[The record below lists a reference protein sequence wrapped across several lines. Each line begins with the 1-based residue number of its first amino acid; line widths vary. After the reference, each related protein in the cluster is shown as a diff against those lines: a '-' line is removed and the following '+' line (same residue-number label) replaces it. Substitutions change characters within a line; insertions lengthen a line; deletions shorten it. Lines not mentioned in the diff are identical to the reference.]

1 MILQA
6 LTQYYED
13 LLRLGKINRPGWSK
27 QKLNYSLLL
36 SEEGELLQLLHLQ
49 QEVQRGN
56 KTVLGPQEMWV
67 PSPVKRS
74 SGIRPNFLCDTS
86 SYLLG
91 VDGKG
96 KADRSIDCFAASK
109 ALHLQLLKE
118 VDSPIARAIVRFFE
132 HWDPSQAASHPAL
145 QEDWEELL
153 QGGNLTFSLDK
164 QFAALDPAIAD
175 AWTRHYED
183 SSAEAEPIR
192 CLVTGQTG
200 TLARL
205 HPSIKGVAGAQSS
218 GASLVSFND
227 SAFCSFEHKQ
237 GANAPVSDSA
247 AFAYTT
253 ALNTLLADRNR
264 VSRVGDTTI
273 LCWAA
278 GGESAYQ
285 DCFLMSIFN
294 DSYTENDILNTL
306 HHLSK
311 GESIQWDDTRLSPDT
326 RFYVLGL
333 APNAARLSVRFF
345 WQNSFGAL
353 ARNLERHYQRLEIIR
368 PSFDKFP
375 TLPIWRL
382 VLETVR
388 KASPGGRAPE
398 PHPRLAGDLLLAVLN
413 DTLYP
418 ATLLN
423 GVELRIRA
431 ERNVSRGQAA
441 ILKAYY
447 TKYLEQFQPDSPIKE
462 ALTVELNEQ
471 TNYLPYLLGR
481 LFAVLE
487 GLQQSA
493 NPGINTTIKD
503 RYFNSAS
510 ATPLL
515 VFPILRN
522 LAIKHLEK
530 LKKMGENEKRL
541 AFFYEKKI
549 IELNGRTK
557 VTFPARMSLAEQN
570 YFQLGYYHET
580 QRRYTAKTNK
590 EEQ

>member
-109 ALHLQLLKE
+109 ALHLHLLRE

-153 QGGNLTFSLDK
+153 KGGNLTFSLDK
-164 QFAALDPAIAD
+164 LFAAQDPAIAD

-183 SSAEAEPIR
+183 SSADAEPIR

-218 GASLVSFND
+218 GASLVSFNAP
-227 SAFCSFEHKQ
+227 AFCSFEHEQ
-237 GANAPVSDSA
+237 GANAPVSDYA

-388 KASPGGRAPE
+388 KVPGRAPE

-431 ERNVSRGQAA
+431 ERSVSRGQAA

-447 TKYLEQFQPDSPIKE
+447 TKYLEQFQPDSPMKE

-510 ATPLL
+510 ATPAI
-515 VFPILRN
+515 VFPQLIN
-522 LAIKHLEK
+522 LAQKHLNK
-530 LKKMGENEKRL
+530 LDGGL
-541 AFFYEKKI
+541 AVYYDKQI
-549 IELNGRTK
+549 TELSSRITQ
-557 VTFPARMSLAEQN
+557 TLPTRMSLAEQSA
-570 YFQLGYYHET
+570 FQLGYYHET

>member
-49 QEVQRGN
+49 QEIQRGN

-109 ALHLQLLKE
+109 ALHLHLLRE

-153 QGGNLTFSLDK
+153 KGGNLTFSLDK

-175 AWTRHYED
+175 AWTQHYED
-183 SSAEAEPIR
+183 SSADAEPIR

-218 GASLVSFND
+218 GASLVSFNAP
-227 SAFCSFEHKQ
+227 AFCSFEHEQ
-237 GANAPVSDSA
+237 GANAPVSDYA

-285 DCFLMSIFN
+285 DCFLMSIFD

-375 TLPIWRL
+375 TLSIWRL

-388 KASPGGRAPE
+388 KAPPGGRAPE

-431 ERNVSRGQAA
+431 ERSVSRGQAA

-447 TKYLEQFQPDSPIKE
+447 TKYLEQFQPDSPMKE
-462 ALTVELNEQ
+462 ALTVQLNEQ

-487 GLQQSA
+487 GLQQRA
-493 NPGINTTIKD
+493 TPGINTTIKD

-510 ATPLL
+510 ATPAI
-515 VFPILRN
+515 VFPQLIN
-522 LAIKHLEK
+522 LAQKHLNK
-530 LKKMGENEKRL
+530 LDGGL
-541 AFFYEKKI
+541 AVYYDKQI
-549 IELNGRTK
+549 TELSSRITQ
-557 VTFPARMSLAEQN
+557 TLPTRMSLAEQSA
-570 YFQLGYYHET
+570 FQLGYYHEA
-580 QRRYTAKTNK
+580 QRRYTAKAKK

>member
-49 QEVQRGN
+49 QEIQHGN
-56 KTVLGPQEMWV
+56 KTVLAPREMWV

-96 KADRSIDCFAASK
+96 RADRSIDCFAASK

-118 VDSPIARAIVRFFE
+118 VDSPVARAIIRFFE
-132 HWDPSQAASHPAL
+132 HWDPSQVASHPAL

-153 QGGNLTFSLDK
+153 KGGNLTFSLDK
-164 QFAALDPAIAD
+164 LFAAQDPAIAD

-183 SSAEAEPIR
+183 SSADAEPIR

-218 GASLVSFND
+218 GASLVSFNAP
-227 SAFCSFEHKQ
+227 AFCSFEHEQ
-237 GANAPVSDSA
+237 GANAPVSDYA

-326 RFYVLGL
+326 LFYVLGL

-375 TLPIWRL
+375 TFPIWRL

-388 KASPGGRAPE
+388 KASPGSRAPE

-423 GVELRIRA
+423 GVEQRIHA

-447 TKYLEQFQPDSPIKE
+447 TKYLEQFQPDSPMKE

-510 ATPLL
+510 ATPAI
-515 VFPILRN
+515 VFPQLIN
-522 LAIKHLEK
+522 LAQKHLNK
-530 LKKMGENEKRL
+530 LDGGL
-541 AFFYEKKI
+541 AVYYDKQI
-549 IELNGRTK
+549 TELSSRITQ
-557 VTFPARMSLAEQN
+557 TLPTRMSLAEQSA
-570 YFQLGYYHET
+570 FQLGYYHET

>member
-118 VDSPIARAIVRFFE
+118 VDSPVARAIVRFFE

-153 QGGNLTFSLDK
+153 KGGNLTFSLDK
-164 QFAALDPAIAD
+164 LFAALDPAIAD

-183 SSAEAEPIR
+183 SSADAEPIR

-218 GASLVSFND
+218 GASLVSFNAP
-227 SAFCSFEHKQ
+227 AFCSFEHEQ
-237 GANAPVSDSA
+237 GANAPVSDYA

-285 DCFLMSIFN
+285 DCFLMSIFD

-388 KASPGGRAPE
+388 KAPPGGRTPE
-398 PHPRLAGDLLLAVLN
+398 PHSRLAGDLLLAVLN
-413 DTLYP
+413 DILYP

-431 ERNVSRGQAA
+431 ERSVSRGQAA

-447 TKYLEQFQPDSPIKE
+447 TKYLEQFQPDSPMKE

-481 LFAVLE
+481 LFAVME

-510 ATPLL
+510 ATPAI
-515 VFPILRN
+515 VFPQLIN
-522 LAIKHLEK
+522 LAQKHLNK
-530 LKKMGENEKRL
+530 LDGGL
-541 AFFYEKKI
+541 AVYYDKQI
-549 IELNGRTK
+549 TELSSRITQ
-557 VTFPARMSLAEQN
+557 TLPTRMSLAEQSA
-570 YFQLGYYHET
+570 FQLGYYHET
-580 QRRYTAKTNK
+580 QRRYTAKNNK

>member
-27 QKLNYSLLL
+27 QKVSYSLLL
-36 SEEGELLQLLHLQ
+36 REEGELLQLLHLQ

-118 VDSPIARAIVRFFE
+118 VDSPVARAIVRFFE

-153 QGGNLTFSLDK
+153 KGGNLTFSLDK
-164 QFAALDPAIAD
+164 LFAAQDPAIAD

-183 SSAEAEPIR
+183 SSDDAEPIR

-218 GASLVSFND
+218 GASLVSFNAP
-227 SAFCSFEHKQ
+227 AFCSFEHEQ
-237 GANAPVSDSA
+237 GANAPVSDYA

-388 KASPGGRAPE
+388 KAPPGGRAPE

-431 ERNVSRGQAA
+431 ERSVSRGQAA

-447 TKYLEQFQPDSPIKE
+447 TKYLEQFQPDSPMKE

-481 LFAVLE
+481 LFAVME

-510 ATPLL
+510 ATPAI
-515 VFPILRN
+515 VFPQLIN
-522 LAIKHLEK
+522 LAQKHLNK
-530 LKKMGENEKRL
+530 LDGGL
-541 AFFYEKKI
+541 AVYYDKQI
-549 IELNGRTK
+549 TELSSRITQ
-557 VTFPARMSLAEQN
+557 TLPTRMSLAEQSA
-570 YFQLGYYHET
+570 FQLGYYHET

>member
-27 QKLNYSLLL
+27 QKVSYSLLL

-153 QGGNLTFSLDK
+153 KGGNLTFSLSE
-164 QFAALDPAIAD
+164 QFAAQDPAIAD

-183 SSAEAEPIR
+183 SSDDAEPIR
-192 CLVTGQTG
+192 CLVTGQPG

-237 GANAPVSDSA
+237 GANAPVSDYA

-285 DCFLMSIFN
+285 DCFLMSIFD

-388 KASPGGRAPE
+388 KASPGSRAPE

-431 ERNVSRGQAA
+431 ERSVSRGQAA

-447 TKYLEQFQPDSPIKE
+447 TKYLEQFQPDSPMKE

-493 NPGINTTIKD
+493 SPGINTTIKD

-510 ATPLL
+510 ATPAI
-515 VFPILRN
+515 VFPQLIN
-522 LAIKHLEK
+522 LAQKHLNK
-530 LKKMGENEKRL
+530 LDGGL
-541 AFFYEKKI
+541 AVYYDKQI
-549 IELNGRTK
+549 TELSSRITQ
-557 VTFPARMSLAEQN
+557 TLPTRMSLAEQSA
-570 YFQLGYYHET
+570 FQLGYYHET
-580 QRRYTAKTNK
+580 QRRYTAKNNK

>member
-49 QEVQRGN
+49 QEIQRGN

-109 ALHLQLLKE
+109 ALHLHLLRE

-132 HWDPSQAASHPAL
+132 HWDPSQAASHPVL

-153 QGGNLTFSLDK
+153 KGGNLTFSLDK

-175 AWTRHYED
+175 AWTQHYED
-183 SSAEAEPIR
+183 SSADAEPIR

-218 GASLVSFND
+218 GASLVSFNAP
-227 SAFCSFEHKQ
+227 AFCSFEHEQ
-237 GANAPVSDSA
+237 GANAPVSDYA

-273 LCWAA
+273 LCWAD

-311 GESIQWDDTRLSPDT
+311 GESIQWDDTKLSPDT

-388 KASPGGRAPE
+388 KAPPGGRTPE

-431 ERNVSRGQAA
+431 ERSVSRGQAA

-447 TKYLEQFQPDSPIKE
+447 TKYLEQFQPDSPMKE
-462 ALTVELNEQ
+462 ALTVQLNEQ

-493 NPGINTTIKD
+493 NPGINNTIKD

-510 ATPLL
+510 ATPAI
-515 VFPILRN
+515 VFPQLIN
-522 LAIKHLEK
+522 LAQKHLNK
-530 LKKMGENEKRL
+530 LDGGL
-541 AFFYEKKI
+541 AVYYDKQI
-549 IELNGRTK
+549 TELSSRITQ
-557 VTFPARMSLAEQN
+557 TLPTRMSLAEQSA
-570 YFQLGYYHET
+570 FQLGYYHET
-580 QRRYTAKTNK
+580 QRRYTAKAKK

>member
-27 QKLNYSLLL
+27 QKVSYSLLL

-118 VDSPIARAIVRFFE
+118 VDSPVARAIIRFFE

-153 QGGNLTFSLDK
+153 KGGNLTFSLDK
-164 QFAALDPAIAD
+164 LFAALDPAIAD

-183 SSAEAEPIR
+183 SSADAEPIR

-218 GASLVSFND
+218 GASLVSFNAP
-227 SAFCSFEHKQ
+227 AFCSFEHEQ
-237 GANAPVSDSA
+237 GVNAPVSDYA

-375 TLPIWRL
+375 TLSIWRL

-388 KASPGGRAPE
+388 KAPPGGRAPE

-431 ERNVSRGQAA
+431 ERSVSRGQAA

-447 TKYLEQFQPDSPIKE
+447 TKYLEQFQPDSPMKE

-487 GLQQSA
+487 GLQQRA

-510 ATPLL
+510 ATPAI
-515 VFPILRN
+515 VFPQLIN
-522 LAIKHLEK
+522 LAQKHLNK
-530 LKKMGENEKRL
+530 LDGGL
-541 AFFYEKKI
+541 AVYYDKQI
-549 IELNGRTK
+549 TELSSRITQ
-557 VTFPARMSLAEQN
+557 TLPTRMSLAEQSA
-570 YFQLGYYHET
+570 FQLGYYHET
-580 QRRYTAKTNK
+580 QRRYTAKNNK

>member
-27 QKLNYSLLL
+27 QKVSYSLLL
-36 SEEGELLQLLHLQ
+36 SEEGQLLQLLHLQ

-118 VDSPIARAIVRFFE
+118 VDSPVARAIVRFFE
-132 HWDPSQAASHPAL
+132 HWDPTQAASHPAL
-145 QEDWEELL
+145 REDWEELL
-153 QGGNLTFSLDK
+153 KGGNLTFSLDK
-164 QFAALDPAIAD
+164 LFAAQDSAIAD

-183 SSAEAEPIR
+183 SSADAEPIR

-218 GASLVSFND
+218 GASLVSFNAP
-227 SAFCSFEHKQ
+227 AFCSFEHEQ
-237 GANAPVSDSA
+237 GANAPVSDYA

-285 DCFLMSIFN
+285 DCFLMSIFD

-388 KASPGGRAPE
+388 KASPGSRAPE

-431 ERNVSRGQAA
+431 ERSVSRGQAA

-447 TKYLEQFQPDSPIKE
+447 TKYLEQFQPDSPMKE

-493 NPGINTTIKD
+493 SPGINTTIKD

-510 ATPLL
+510 ATPAI
-515 VFPILRN
+515 VFPQLIN
-522 LAIKHLEK
+522 LAQKHLNK
-530 LKKMGENEKRL
+530 LDGGL
-541 AFFYEKKI
+541 AVYYDKQI
-549 IELNGRTK
+549 TELSSRITQ
-557 VTFPARMSLAEQN
+557 TLPTRMSLAEQSA
-570 YFQLGYYHET
+570 FQLGYYHET
-580 QRRYTAKTNK
+580 QRRYTAKNNK

>member
-27 QKLNYSLLL
+27 QKVSYSLLL

-56 KTVLGPQEMWV
+56 KTILGPQEMWV

-118 VDSPIARAIVRFFE
+118 VDSPVARAIVRFFE

-153 QGGNLTFSLDK
+153 KGGNLTFSLDK
-164 QFAALDPAIAD
+164 LFAALDPAIAD

-183 SSAEAEPIR
+183 SSADAEPIR

-218 GASLVSFND
+218 GASLVSFNAP
-227 SAFCSFEHKQ
+227 AFCSFEHEQ
-237 GANAPVSDSA
+237 GANAPVSDYA

-375 TLPIWRL
+375 TLSIWRL

-388 KASPGGRAPE
+388 KAPPGGRAPE

-431 ERNVSRGQAA
+431 ERSVSRRQAA

-447 TKYLEQFQPDSPIKE
+447 TKYLEQFQPDSPMKE
-462 ALTVELNEQ
+462 ALTVQLNEQ

-487 GLQQSA
+487 GLQQRA

-510 ATPLL
+510 ATPAI
-515 VFPILRN
+515 VFPQLIN
-522 LAIKHLEK
+522 LAQKHLNK
-530 LKKMGENEKRL
+530 LDGGL
-541 AFFYEKKI
+541 AVYYDKQI
-549 IELNGRTK
+549 TELSSRITQ
-557 VTFPARMSLAEQN
+557 TLPTRMSLAEQSA
-570 YFQLGYYHET
+570 FQLGYYHET

>member
-27 QKLNYSLLL
+27 QKVSYSLLL
-36 SEEGELLQLLHLQ
+36 SKEGELLQLLHLQ

-118 VDSPIARAIVRFFE
+118 VDSPVARAIIRFFE

-153 QGGNLTFSLDK
+153 KGGNLTFSLDK
-164 QFAALDPAIAD
+164 LFAALDPAIAD

-183 SSAEAEPIR
+183 SSADAEPIR

-218 GASLVSFND
+218 GASLVSFNAP
-227 SAFCSFEHKQ
+227 AFCSFEHEQ
-237 GANAPVSDSA
+237 GANAPVSDYA

-388 KASPGGRAPE
+388 KAPPGGRTPE

-431 ERNVSRGQAA
+431 ERSVSRGQAA

-447 TKYLEQFQPDSPIKE
+447 TKYLEQFQPDSPMKE
-462 ALTVELNEQ
+462 ALIVELNEQ

-510 ATPLL
+510 ATPAI
-515 VFPILRN
+515 VFPQLIN
-522 LAIKHLEK
+522 LAQKHLNK
-530 LKKMGENEKRL
+530 LDGGLFVYYDKQ
-541 AFFYEKKI
+541 I
-549 IELNGRTK
+549 TELSNRITQ
-557 VTFPARMSLAEQN
+557 TLPTRMSLAEQSA
-570 YFQLGYYHET
+570 FQLGYYHET
-580 QRRYTAKTNK
+580 QRRYTPKAKK

>member
-27 QKLNYSLLL
+27 QKVSYSLLL

-118 VDSPIARAIVRFFE
+118 VDSPVARAIVRFFE

-153 QGGNLTFSLDK
+153 KGGNLTFSLDK
-164 QFAALDPAIAD
+164 LFAAQDPAIVD

-183 SSAEAEPIR
+183 SSDDAEPIR

-218 GASLVSFND
+218 GASLVSFNAP
-227 SAFCSFEHKQ
+227 AFCSFEHEQ
-237 GANAPVSDSA
+237 GANAPVSDYA

-278 GGESAYQ
+278 GGESA
-285 DCFLMSIFN
+285 
-294 DSYTENDILNTL
+294 
-306 HHLSK
+306 
-311 GESIQWDDTRLSPDT
+311 
-326 RFYVLGL
+326 
-333 APNAARLSVRFF
+333 
-345 WQNSFGAL
+345 
-353 ARNLERHYQRLEIIR
+353 
-368 PSFDKFP
+368 
-375 TLPIWRL
+375 
-382 VLETVR
+382 
-388 KASPGGRAPE
+388 
-398 PHPRLAGDLLLAVLN
+398 
-413 DTLYP
+413 
-418 ATLLN
+418 
-423 GVELRIRA
+423 
-431 ERNVSRGQAA
+431 
-441 ILKAYY
+441 
-447 TKYLEQFQPDSPIKE
+447 
-462 ALTVELNEQ
+462 
-471 TNYLPYLLGR
+471 
-481 LFAVLE
+481 
-487 GLQQSA
+487 
-493 NPGINTTIKD
+493 
-503 RYFNSAS
+503 
-510 ATPLL
+510 
-515 VFPILRN
+515 
-522 LAIKHLEK
+522 
-530 LKKMGENEKRL
+530 
-541 AFFYEKKI
+541 
-549 IELNGRTK
+549 
-557 VTFPARMSLAEQN
+557 
-570 YFQLGYYHET
+570 
-580 QRRYTAKTNK
+580 
-590 EEQ
+590 

>member
-27 QKLNYSLLL
+27 QKVSYSLLL
-36 SEEGELLQLLHLQ
+36 SEEGQLLQLLHLQ

-118 VDSPIARAIVRFFE
+118 VDSPVARAIIRFFE

-153 QGGNLTFSLDK
+153 KGGNLTFSLDK
-164 QFAALDPAIAD
+164 LFAAQDPAIAD

-183 SSAEAEPIR
+183 SSADAEPIR

-218 GASLVSFND
+218 GASLVSFNAP
-227 SAFCSFEHKQ
+227 AFCSFEHEQ
-237 GANAPVSDSA
+237 GANAPVSDYA

-388 KASPGGRAPE
+388 KAPPGGRAPE

-431 ERNVSRGQAA
+431 ERSVSRGQAA

-447 TKYLEQFQPDSPIKE
+447 TKYLEQFQPDSPMKE

-510 ATPLL
+510 ATPAI
-515 VFPILRN
+515 VFPQLIN
-522 LAIKHLEK
+522 LAQKHLNK
-530 LKKMGENEKRL
+530 LDGGL
-541 AFFYEKKI
+541 AVYYDKQI
-549 IELNGRTK
+549 TELSSRITQ
-557 VTFPARMSLAEQN
+557 TLPTRMSLAEQSA
-570 YFQLGYYHET
+570 FQLGYYHET

>member
-109 ALHLQLLKE
+109 ALHLHLLKE
-118 VDSPIARAIVRFFE
+118 VDSPVARAIVRFFE
-132 HWDPSQAASHPAL
+132 HWDPSQAASHPVL

-153 QGGNLTFSLDK
+153 KGGNLTFSLDK
-164 QFAALDPAIAD
+164 LFAAQDPAIAD

-183 SSAEAEPIR
+183 SSADAEPIR

-218 GASLVSFND
+218 GASLVSFNAP
-227 SAFCSFEHKQ
+227 AFCSFEHEQ
-237 GANAPVSDSA
+237 GANAPVSDYA

-375 TLPIWRL
+375 TLSIWRL

-388 KASPGGRAPE
+388 KVPGRAPE

-431 ERNVSRGQAA
+431 ERSVSRGQAA

-447 TKYLEQFQPDSPIKE
+447 TKYLEQFQPDSPMKE

-510 ATPLL
+510 ATPAI
-515 VFPILRN
+515 VFPQLIN
-522 LAIKHLEK
+522 LAQKHLNK
-530 LKKMGENEKRL
+530 LDGGL
-541 AFFYEKKI
+541 AVYYDKQI
-549 IELNGRTK
+549 TELSSRITQ
-557 VTFPARMSLAEQN
+557 TLPTRMSLAEQSA
-570 YFQLGYYHET
+570 FQLGYYHET
-580 QRRYTAKTNK
+580 QRRYTAKAKK

>member
-56 KTVLGPQEMWV
+56 KTILGPQEMWV

-153 QGGNLTFSLDK
+153 KGGNLTFSLDK
-164 QFAALDPAIAD
+164 LFAAQDPAIAD

-183 SSAEAEPIR
+183 SSADAEPIR

-218 GASLVSFND
+218 GASLVSFNAP
-227 SAFCSFEHKQ
+227 AFCSFEHEQ
-237 GANAPVSDSA
+237 GANAPVSDYA

-375 TLPIWRL
+375 TLSIWRL

-388 KASPGGRAPE
+388 KASPGSRTPE

-431 ERNVSRGQAA
+431 ERSVSRGQAA

-447 TKYLEQFQPDSPIKE
+447 TKYLEQFQPDSPMKE

-510 ATPLL
+510 ATPAI
-515 VFPILRN
+515 VFPQLIN
-522 LAIKHLEK
+522 LAQKHLNK
-530 LKKMGENEKRL
+530 LDGGL
-541 AFFYEKKI
+541 AVYYDKQI
-549 IELNGRTK
+549 TELSSRITQ
-557 VTFPARMSLAEQN
+557 TLPTRMSLAEQSA
-570 YFQLGYYHET
+570 FQLGYYHET
-580 QRRYTAKTNK
+580 QRRYTAKNNK

>member
-153 QGGNLTFSLDK
+153 KGGNLTFSLDK
-164 QFAALDPAIAD
+164 LFAALDPAIAD

-205 HPSIKGVAGAQSS
+205 HPSIKGVSGAQPT

-237 GANAPVSDSA
+237 GANAPVSDYA

-273 LCWAA
+273 LCWAD

-311 GESIQWDDTRLSPDT
+311 GESIQWDDTKLSPDT

-388 KASPGGRAPE
+388 KAPPGGRAPE

-431 ERNVSRGQAA
+431 ERSVSRGQAA

-447 TKYLEQFQPDSPIKE
+447 TKYLEQFQPDSPMKE

-487 GLQQSA
+487 GLQKKA
-493 NPGINTTIKD
+493 NPDINTTIKD

-510 ATPLL
+510 ATPAI
-515 VFPILRN
+515 VFPQLIN
-522 LAIKHLEK
+522 LAQKHLNK
-530 LKKMGENEKRL
+530 LDGGL
-541 AFFYEKKI
+541 AVYYDKQI
-549 IELNGRTK
+549 TELSSRITQ
-557 VTFPARMSLAEQN
+557 TLPTRMSLAEQSA
-570 YFQLGYYHET
+570 FQLGYYHET
-580 QRRYTAKTNK
+580 QRRYTAKKNK

>member
-27 QKLNYSLLL
+27 QKVSYSLLL

-49 QEVQRGN
+49 QEVQRRN

-109 ALHLQLLKE
+109 ALHLQLLRE

-153 QGGNLTFSLDK
+153 KGGNLTFSLDK
-164 QFAALDPAIAD
+164 LFAAQDPAIAD
-175 AWTRHYED
+175 AWTQHYED
-183 SSAEAEPIR
+183 SSDDAEPIR

-218 GASLVSFND
+218 GASLVSFNAP
-227 SAFCSFEHKQ
+227 AFCSFEHEQ
-237 GANAPVSDSA
+237 GANAPVSDYA

-285 DCFLMSIFN
+285 DCFLMSIFD

-326 RFYVLGL
+326 LFYVLGL

-388 KASPGGRAPE
+388 KAPPGGRAPE

-431 ERNVSRGQAA
+431 ERSVSRGQAA

-447 TKYLEQFQPDSPIKE
+447 TKYLEQFQPDSPMKE
-462 ALTVELNEQ
+462 ALTVQLNEQ

-487 GLQQSA
+487 GLQQRA

-510 ATPLL
+510 ATPAI
-515 VFPILRN
+515 VFPQLIN
-522 LAIKHLEK
+522 LAQKHLNK
-530 LKKMGENEKRL
+530 LDGSL
-541 AFFYEKKI
+541 AVYYDKQI
-549 IELNGRTK
+549 TELSSRITQ
-557 VTFPARMSLAEQN
+557 TLPTRMSLAEQSA
-570 YFQLGYYHET
+570 FQLGYYHET
-580 QRRYTAKTNK
+580 QRRYTAKAKK